1 MKHAVDGLTMNIY
14 ENEIFVLLGHNGAGK
29 TTTMSMLTGDNDDGR
44 VFVSPAGERL
54 ACSLVNV

>member
-1 MKHAVDGLTMNIY
+1 MNIY